1 MINLRELSI
10 SDVRESFWWK
20 GPILAVIYFVVAKLG
35 LTFTVVTNNITLIW
49 PPSGLALFAL
59 LVLGPRFWPWVF
71 FAALAVNASTDIPM
85 LAALT
90 IAIGNALE
98 AIVGVCLLRMVG
110 FQRELHT
117 VQDVMFLVLLAAGLS
132 TMLSA
137 TVGAY
142 SLAYFEVI
150 SWDHFAYAWLSWW
163 MGDAMGVLIFTPL
176 LLSWSL
182 NKRKAYENG
191 RGVEIVALLLTLLLV
206 AQFVFGHQFFLF
218 DNPQPFAFVTFPILI
233 WAAMRF
239 GMRGATS
246 AVLVVAG
253 VALLNI
259 IYQRG
264 IFSQGSSFESLT
276 LLWLYANFLAITSMV
291 LAASIN
297 ERQMVQAKLRHLS
310 QHDPLTGLRN
320 RFSLKED
327 MNVAIA
333 RSARHHYQ
341 TAVLF
346 MDLDHFKVINDTL
359 GHSVG
364 DQLLIQIGLSLQ
376 ENKRME
382 DVVYRQGGDEFVII
396 LENIKNNEHAGKVAE
411 KIVKLMSQPF
421 NVRNNILHT
430 SASIGVSLYPND
442 GEDVDSLLKHAD
454 TAMYRAKELGR
465 NTTAFYSPEMN
476 IHAEKKMK
484 LEADLHK
491 ALVKQEFELHYQPQ
505 YDSAFVQIMGCEALL
520 RWRKADGELV
530 LPNDFIPLLEETGLI
545 KPVGRWI
552 IETACAQLAKWN
564 AHGWDSLRM
573 SINISAHQ
581 LCDTELT
588 SYIADC
594 LSRYKLDPGWLELE
608 LTESVLV
615 ELNPV
620 TMNNLK
626 GLADLGLRLAIDD
639 FGTGYSS
646 LSYLHRMSIDTLKID
661 RSFVENIPGD
671 EDSEAIIS
679 AIIGL
684 GKSLRLTLV
693 AEGIETTKQ
702 AAYLQEIGCDLLQG
716 YLFSKPVTA
725 EQFKQL
731 MLEEKGPKT
740 QAEC

>member
-1 MINLRELSI
+1 MTNLRALSI
-10 SDVRESFWWK
+10 SDVGRSFWWK
-20 GPILAVIYFVVAKLG
+20 GPMLAVIYFLVAKLG

-59 LVLGPRFWPWVF
+59 LVLGLRFWPWVF
-71 FAALAVNASTDIPM
+71 FAALAVNATTDIPL

-90 IAIGNALE
+90 VAIGNTME
-98 AIVGVCLLRMVG
+98 AIVAVCLLRKVG
-110 FQRELHT
+110 FHRELRS
-117 VQDVMFLVLLAAGLS
+117 VRDVMLLVLLAAGLS

-137 TVGAY
+137 TVGTY

-150 SWDHFAYAWLSWW
+150 SWNYFAYAWLSWW

-182 NKRKAYENG
+182 HKEKAYERG
-191 RGVEIVALLLTLLLV
+191 RGVEIVVLLLTLMLV
-206 AQFVFGHQFFLF
+206 TQFVFGNQVFLF
-218 DNPQPFAFVTFPILI
+218 DNPKPLAFITFPILI

-239 GMRGATS
+239 GMLGATS

-259 IYQRG
+259 IYGRG

-276 LLWLYANFLAITSMV
+276 LLWLYANFLAVTSMV

-297 ERQMVQAKLRHLS
+297 EREMAQTKLRHLS

-327 MNVAIA
+327 LNVTIA

-341 TAVLF
+341 TAILF
-346 MDLDHFKVINDTL
+346 MDLDHFKAINDTL
-359 GHSVG
+359 GHTIG
-364 DQLLIQIGLSLQ
+364 DQLLIQIGLNLQ

-382 DVVYRQGGDEFVII
+382 DVVYRLGGDEFVII
-396 LENIKNNEHAGKVAE
+396 LENIQNSEYAGKVAE

-430 SASIGVSLYPND
+430 GASIGVSLYPND

-454 TAMYRAKELGR
+454 TAMYRAKDLGR

-484 LEADLHK
+484 LEADLRK
-491 ALVKQEFELHYQPQ
+491 AMVKEEFELHYQPQ
-505 YDSAFVQIMGCEALL
+505 YDAAFVQIGGCEALL
-520 RWRKADGELV
+520 RWRKTDGELV

-545 KPVGRWI
+545 KPVGRWV

-564 AHGWDSLRM
+564 ANGWDSLRM
-573 SINISAHQ
+573 SINMSAHQ
-581 LCDTELT
+581 LGDTELV

-594 LSRYKLDPGWLELE
+594 LSRYKLDPGWL
-608 LTESVLV
+608 
-615 ELNPV
+615 
-620 TMNNLK
+620 
-626 GLADLGLRLAIDD
+626 A
-639 FGTGYSS
+639 GT
-646 LSYLHRMSIDTLKID
+646 
-661 RSFVENIPGD
+661 
-671 EDSEAIIS
+671 
-679 AIIGL
+679 
-684 GKSLRLTLV
+684 
-693 AEGIETTKQ
+693 
-702 AAYLQEIGCDLLQG
+702 
-716 YLFSKPVTA
+716 
-725 EQFKQL
+725 
-731 MLEEKGPKT
+731 
-740 QAEC
+740 

>member
-1 MINLRELSI
+1 M
-10 SDVRESFWWK
+10 
-20 GPILAVIYFVVAKLG
+20 LAVICFVVAKLG
-35 LTFTVVTNNITLIW
+35 LTFTVVTNNIILMW
-49 PPSGLALFAL
+49 PSSGLALFAL
-59 LVLGPRFWPWVF
+59 LVFGFRFWPWLF
-71 FAALAVNASTDIPM
+71 FAALAVNATTDIPL

-90 IAIGNALE
+90 IAIGNTLE
-98 AIVGVCLLRMVG
+98 AIVGVYLLRKVG
-110 FQRELHT
+110 FHREFRS
-117 VQDVMFLVLLAAGLS
+117 VQDVMSLVLLGAGLS

-137 TVGAY
+137 TVGTY
-142 SLAYFEVI
+142 SLAYFDI
-150 SWDHFAYAWLSWW
+150 ITWDYFAYVWLSWW
-163 MGDAMGVLIFTPL
+163 MGDAMAILIFAPL

-182 NKRKAYENG
+182 HKGKAYERG
-191 RGVEIVALLLTLLLV
+191 RGVEMVALLLTLLLV
-206 AQFVFGHQFFLF
+206 TQIVFGNQFFLIG
-218 DNPQPFAFVTFPILI
+218 DSQPLGFITFPILI

-239 GMRGATS
+239 GMRGTTS
-246 AVLVVAG
+246 AVLIVAS

-259 IYQRG
+259 IYGRG

-276 LLWLYANFLAITSMV
+276 LLWLYVNFLAVTSMV
-291 LAASIN
+291 LAVTIN
-297 ERQMVQAKLRHLS
+297 ERQMVQVKLRHLS

-327 MNVAIA
+327 LNVTIA

-346 MDLDHFKVINDTL
+346 MDLDHFKVVNDTL
-359 GHSVG
+359 GHSIG
-364 DQLLIQIGLSLQ
+364 DQLLIQIGLKLQ

-382 DVVYRQGGDEFVII
+382 DVVYRLGGDEFVII
-396 LENIKNNEHAGKVAE
+396 LENIQNSEYAGKVAE

-421 NVRNNILHT
+421 NVWNNTLHT
-430 SASIGVSLYPND
+430 GVSIGVSLYPND

-454 TAMYRAKELGR
+454 TAMYRAKDLGR
-465 NTTAFYSPEMN
+465 NTTAFYLPEMN
-476 IHAEKKMK
+476 IHAAKKMK
-484 LEADLHK
+484 LEVDLHK
-491 ALVKQEFELHYQPQ
+491 ALVKEEFELHYQPQ
-505 YDSAFVQIMGCEALL
+505 YDSTFVQIEGCEALL
-520 RWRKADGELV
+520 RWRKTDGELV
-530 LPNDFIPLLEETGLI
+530 LPNDFIHLLEETELI
-545 KPVGRWI
+545 IPVGRWV

-564 AHGWDSLRM
+564 ANGWDSLRM
-573 SINISAHQ
+573 SINMSAHQ
-581 LCDTELT
+581 LGDTELV

-608 LTESVLV
+608 LTESMLV
-615 ELNPV
+615 EHNPL
-620 TMNNLK
+620 TMNTLK

-671 EDSEAIIS
+671 EDSEAIIR

-702 AAYLQEIGCDLLQG
+702 ATYLQEIGCDLLQG

-725 EQFKQL
+725 EEFKQL
-731 MLEEKGPKT
+731 MLEETGPKM
-740 QAEC
+740 